1 MLQRLTHVAI
11 EAVDA
16 DSVRLVPIDG
26 PRPGLRVNHG
36 LARHI
41 RRICSH
47 PDVAD
52 THARTLETRAALTI
66 GQGHRVL
73 EHLHRHRLLVVDDEL
88 RDTRSRLSRGGPP
101 IDRVVIPTRASAPA
115 GVGDP
120 LVDAVRTLLARDD
133 APAILVVVDGDGDGV
148 RRRLASLSDPGT
160 RLRIADVHDR
170 RAFARRLAARV
181 RGHVPDRVVEFAL
194 FDPLGIGFAVGALR
208 NFAMLASI
216 GHRVLMIDDDI
227 LPTARRPPSWEPSLR
242 ATAVGNPTE
251 LWSFADAEALER
263 AQGEDAI
270 DLLRLHGEMLGTDA
284 RALLAEVSS
293 LPEVGPR
300 FASKLAH
307 HRPIV
312 RWVQSGIAG
321 DAGTASSFA
330 VLSQRGASHQR
341 LSRSADDHRAALSS
355 RHVVRAAERP
365 TLLDSDFFMAGVASL
380 DLGYALPAFSPA
392 GRNEDNLFG
401 MTLAT
406 TTRDALGMCLPIAS
420 PHRPMEGG
428 RDARARPTFVES
440 RMNDLLRAATFAVA
454 DGLVPPSARAL
465 GTALAE
471 HAHVTDDLCA
481 WLQAQRRN
489 VALATAAYLQRSL
502 SDHDGAPEYWA
513 RDVEAFVASCERAA
527 TDHRVVAA
535 ELSARDPAQAAE
547 DTAEFVRRYAEL
559 ALAWPELRAAASID
573 VSVIETTIRPIGC
586 PR

>member
-1 MLQRLTHVAI
+1 MLQRLAHVAI
-11 EAVDA
+11 EEVDA

-26 PRPGLRVNHG
+26 PRPGLRVHHG

-41 RRICSH
+41 RRCCSR

-52 THARTLETRAALTI
+52 VHARTLETQAGLAS
-66 GQGHRVL
+66 GQGQRIL
-73 EHLHRHRLLVVDDEL
+73 EQLHRHHLLVADDQL
-88 RDTRSRLSRGGPP
+88 RASGSPPSGSP
-101 IDRVVIPTRASAPA
+101 IDRVVVPTRASAPA
-115 GVGDP
+115 GGSDP
-120 LVDAVRTLLARDD
+120 LVDTVRSLLARGEP
-133 APAILVVVDGDGDGV
+133 PAILVVVDGDGEGV
-148 RRRLASLSDPGT
+148 RRRLAPLSDPGA
-160 RLRIADVHDR
+160 RLCIADVHDR

-181 RGHVPDRVVEFAL
+181 RGHVPERVVEFAL
-194 FDPLGIGFAVGALR
+194 FDPLGVGFAVGALR

-227 LPTARRPPSWEPSLR
+227 LPTARRPPSWAPNLR

-251 LWSFADAEALER
+251 LWAFADAEAVER

-312 RWVQSGIAG
+312 RCVQSGIAG
-321 DAGTASSFA
+321 DAGTSSSFA
-330 VLSQRGASHQR
+330 VLSQRGASRER
-341 LSRSADDHRAALSS
+341 LSRSADDHRAAMSS
-355 RHVVRAAERP
+355 RHVVRAADRP

-406 TTRDALGMCLPIAS
+406 TTRDVLGMCLPIVS
-420 PHRPMEGG
+420 PHRPAEGS
-428 RDARARPTFVES
+428 REARARPTFVES
-440 RMNDLLRAATFAVA
+440 RVNDLLRAATFAVA
-454 DGLVPPSARAL
+454 DGRAPL
-465 GTALAE
+465 GAALAE
-471 HAHVTDDLCA
+471 HARVTDDLCG

-489 VALATAAYLQRSL
+489 VALATAAHLQRSL
-502 SDHDGAPEYWA
+502 SEFDGAPEHWA
-513 RDVEAFVASCERAA
+513 RDVEAFVTSCERAA
-527 TDHRVVAA
+527 TDERVVAA
-535 ELSARDPAQAAE
+535 ELSTRGPARAAE

-559 ALAWPELRAAASID
+559 VLAWPALRAAL
-573 VSVIETTIRPIGC
+573 ERGGL
-586 PR
+586 R